1 MSRPELVIPYCE
13 DQEGCYIIQVT
24 PNSGKTTVWLNQ
36 LETEQLFS
44 NHKKSEKRRIQAHQ
58 RYIKKTTGKAPVS
71 VSDLPPRVPLSAIVG
86 PDDEIRELSS
96 SDSDSSSDEE
106 TPEVT
111 VTLKRHTPNTAKR
124 SEHGAPELAYLRAAF
139 IGKSSNSSSDEETPE
154 VTISKPPTIPA
165 SKAKRSRAKAE
176 AIYTLPKPTPKPK
189 PKSQK

>member
-111 VTLKRHTPNTAKR
+111 
-124 SEHGAPELAYLRAAF
+124 APKAP
-139 IGKSSNSSSDEETPE
+139 I
-154 VTISKPPTIPA
+154 IPK
-165 SKAKRSRAKAE
+165 SKAQRSRAKAE
-176 AIYTLPKPTPKPK
+176 AIYTLPKP
-189 PKSQK
+189 KSQK